1 MKFTLSGLILAGSS
15 LFTVLAS
22 PLVDNE
28 VQGEEFDTISKRSGF
43 SNSRRSGSQ
52 GNTSRYYKN
61 GRYWNFDSSSDSS
74 FITTLVYRPSV
85 YYGQRFQFLYQL
97 SPQFQQYWNSN
108 SLFRSSW
115 NSDVNFRNSWFATI
129 YPYGYTQYR
138 SGGKYYGY
146 YNRGSW
152 KTGNNNS
159 NNRNGGSNGNRG
171 NSGNSGNNRGNWG
184 NGGSSG
190 GNGGNNGGNWGNSG
204 NTGGNGGNNG
214 GNWGNGGNN
223 GNTGGVTGNPNRP
236 RK

>member
-1 MKFTLSGLILAGSS
+1 MKFTLSGLVLAGSS

-28 VQGEEFDTISKRSGF
+28 FQNEDFNALSKRSGF
-43 SNSRRSGSQ
+43 NNNRGPGNRNNRNQ
-52 GNTSRYYKN
+52 GYNGRYYKN
-61 GRYWNFDSSSDSS
+61 GRYWSFDSSSDSS
-74 FITTLVYRPSV
+74 FITTLVYRPSI

-152 KTGNNNS
+152 RNANNNS
-159 NNRNGGSNGNRG
+159 SRNRGNNRNGGNWGN
-171 NSGNSGNNRGNWG
+171 NGNSGNNRGNWG
-184 NGGSSG
+184 NGG
-190 GNGGNNGGNWGNSG
+190 NNR
-204 NTGGNGGNNG
+204 
-214 GNWGNGGNN
+214 GNWGNGGNGGNDGGNN
-223 GNTGGVTGNPNRP
+223 GGNPNRP